1 MGLQIKVTT
10 LPDSL
15 KGAGKIK
22 KIEDSKTSILNMGG
36 EALAILIRNWMRQ
49 LDSSRSSHGSNH
61 FNPSKVHDPIVEGDT
76 VGVPIYVPGIT
87 RALHDIVINP
97 IEAKSLAIPIHE
109 SAYGMSPREYNTRH
123 PKGTP
128 EALFKP
134 KGKDYLA
141 KNDNGNL
148 VVMYL
153 LRNSIHQAQ
162 DETLLPPN
170 EDMNKAVMDAVSQA
184 VEIILNS

>member
-1 MGLQIKVTT
+1 M
-10 LPDSL
+10 SL
-15 KGAGKIK
+15 KIKFTFPPSLTGGGKIAEIDRLK
-22 KIEDSKTSILNMGG
+22 PSILLEGG
-36 EALAILIRNWMRQ
+36 KALQELLAQWMRQ
-49 LDSSRSSHGSNH
+49 LESSRSKHNSGH
-61 FNPSKVHDPIVEGDT
+61 FSPSKVHDPIVEGDT

-97 IEAKSLAIPIHE
+97 IEAKSLAIPLHE

-123 PKGTP
+123 PKGTA

-141 KNDNGNL
+141 RNDNGNL

-153 LRNSIHQAQ
+153 LRN
-162 DETLLPPN
+162 
-170 EDMNKAVMDAVSQA
+170 
-184 VEIILNS
+184 

>member
-1 MGLQIKVTT
+1 MPLQIKVT

-15 KGAGKIK
+15 KGAGKIQ
-22 KIEDSKTSILNMGG
+22 KIQDSKESILDKGG

-49 LDSSRSSHGSNH
+49 LDSSRSKHNSGH
-61 FNPSKVHDPIVEGDT
+61 FSQSKVHDPIVEGDT
-76 VGVPIYVPGIT
+76 VGVPIYVTGIT

-97 IEAKSLAIPIHE
+97 KEAKSLAIPLHE
-109 SAYGMSPREYNTRH
+109 SAYGISPREYNTRH
-123 PKGTP
+123 PKGSP

-141 KNDNGNL
+141 RNDNGNL

-153 LRNSIHQAQ
+153 LRKSVHQAQ

-170 EDMNKAVMDAVSQA
+170 EEMNKAVMDAVSHA

>member
-1 MGLQIKVTT
+1 MGLQIKVT

-22 KIEDSKTSILNMGG
+22 KIEDSKESILNMGG
-36 EALAILIRNWMRQ
+36 EALAILLRNWIRQ
-49 LDSSRSSHGSNH
+49 LDSSRSKHGSNH

-109 SAYGMSPREYNTRH
+109 SAYGISPREYNARH

-128 EALFKP
+128 EALFRP
-134 KGKDYLA
+134 KEKDYLA
-141 KNDNGNL
+141 KKDESGNL

-153 LRNSIHQAQ
+153 LRNSVNQAQ

-170 EDMNKAVMDAVSQA
+170 EDMNKAVMDAVSRA

>member
-1 MGLQIKVTT
+1 MGLQIKVT

-22 KIEDSKTSILNMGG
+22 KIEDSKESILDKGG

-49 LDSSRSSHGSNH
+49 LDSSRSKHNSGH
-61 FNPSKVHDPIVEGDT
+61 FSPDKVHDPIVEGDT

-97 IEAKSLAIPIHE
+97 KEAKSLAIPLHE

-123 PKGTP
+123 PKGTS

-141 KNDNGNL
+141 RNDNGDL

-153 LRNSIHQAQ
+153 LRKSVHQAQ

-170 EDMNKAVMDAVSQA
+170 EDMNKAVMDAVSNA